1 MEAKQRKIIDLFS
14 EANTQFTI
22 PVYQRNYNW
31 EEKQCKILLDDIVTL
46 AKNKDIISHFVGSI
60 VYIHEGV
67 YALGVKELNIIDG
80 QQRMTTLT
88 LLFLAICHSFKK
100 INSVAMFNRTYNRY
114 IIDEYIERD
123 IKFKLIP
130 PEDNLILLEN
140 IINENSS
147 KVEEFRD
154 RNMVKNYRFFLE
166 SLKDLSEDELKEIIV
181 GIEKLIYVDIA
192 LEKGKDDPQKIF
204 ESLNSTGLDLS
215 QSDLIRNYILMDLER
230 SEQNKI
236 YKEIWVPIENSCK
249 ISDGSKLN
257 SYVSDFIRD
266 YLTLKNN
273 KIPNKSKVFEV
284 FKEFYLKDSC
294 ILKEIKEYSECYAL
308 ILKPIE
314 EKDKDVR
321 KKLKYLK
328 ALDQTVLNPFLMG
341 ILKDYREKTV
351 SKDELIKIVDLLE
364 SYIWRRY
371 ITGEPS
377 NALNK
382 IFMSLY
388 SKIDKNNYYNSFAD
402 IIIKQ
407 NFPLGEE
414 LKYQLKVKP
423 VYKDRNKINYVF
435 ERLENY
441 YHNELID
448 FENEK
453 ITIEHIFP
461 QNPGKEWHENFSN
474 EEFEQMNSLKD
485 TISNLT
491 LTGSNSNLGNKS
503 FLDKRD
509 NEQHGYK
516 NSKLYLNKWLGQ
528 QEKWNILKLDERFEN
543 IFEDILNIWHRPFLE
558 AAVDAKDL
566 IFFTKGPRSSGSGKL
581 KNNSFLV
588 LKGSTASKE
597 QTAGIGVK
605 NIKIIEKLLNLNILK
620 EEDNKYIFE
629 KDYLFSSPSAA
640 ARVVLGRSA
649 NGWTEWKTFDGKLLD
664 EFRVKED

>member
-14 EANTQFTI
+14 EPNTQFTI
-22 PVYQRNYNW
+22 PVYQRDYNW
-31 EEKQCKILLDDIVTL
+31 EEKQCQILLNDIISL
-46 AKNKDIISHFVGSI
+46 AKNNDIISHFVGSI

-67 YALGVKELNIIDG
+67 YTLGVKELNIIDG

-100 INSVAMFNRTYNRY
+100 LNSFTLFKKTFNRY
-114 IIDEYIERD
+114 IIDEYMDKD
-123 IKFKLIP
+123 IQSKLIP
-130 PEDNLILLEN
+130 PEENLNLLQN
-140 IINENSS
+140 IINENDSEIEKS
-147 KVEEFRD
+147 KD
-154 RNMVKNYRFFLE
+154 RNMVKNYRFFFE
-166 SLKDLSEDELKEIIV
+166 SLKNFTEDELKEITV

-230 SEQNKI
+230 DEQNKI
-236 YKEIWVPIENSCK
+236 YKNIWIPIENNCK
-249 ISDGSKLN
+249 ISDGSKII
-257 SYVSDFIRD
+257 SYVSSFIRD

-273 KIPNKSKVFEV
+273 NIPNKAKVFQI
-284 FKEFYLKDSC
+284 FKEFYLKNSC
-294 ILKEIKEYSECYAL
+294 ILEDVKQYSECYAL
-308 ILKPIE
+308 ILKPNE
-314 EKDKDVR
+314 EKDKEV
-321 KKLKYLK
+321 KKRLKYLA

-341 ILKDYREKTV
+341 ILKDYKEKIV
-351 SKDELIKIVDLLE
+351 SKKEFIKVLNLLE

-388 SKIDKNNYYNSFAD
+388 SKIDKNNYYNSFAK
-402 IIIKQ
+402 IIIKL
-407 NFPLGEE
+407 NFPTDEDLKSE
-414 LKYQLKVKP
+414 LKIKP
-423 VYKDRNKINYVF
+423 VYKDRSKINYIF
-435 ERLENY
+435 EKLENY

-448 FENEK
+448 FENDK

-461 QNPGKEWHENFSN
+461 QKPSN
-474 EEFEQMNSLKD
+474 GWYDSLDDEEFEQMLSLKN

-491 LTGSNSNLGNKS
+491 LTGSNSNLGNRT

-509 NEQHGYK
+509 DEQHGYK

-528 QEKWNILKLDERFEN
+528 QDKWNVLKLSERFEN
-543 IFEDILNIWHRPFLE
+543 IFEDILNIWYRPILE
-558 AAVDAKDL
+558 NESEDKDE
-566 IFFTKGPRSSGSGKL
+566 IFFIKGLRASGSGKF
-581 KNNSFLV
+581 KSNSFLV
-588 LKGSTASKE
+588 LKDSVASKN
-597 QTAGIGVK
+597 QTVGIGVRNLK
-605 NIKIIEKLLNLNILK
+605 TIEKLLSLNVLK
-620 EEDNKYIFE
+620 EDNDKYIFE

-640 ARVVLGRSA
+640 ATLILGRAA

-664 EFRVKED
+664 CFRIKGE